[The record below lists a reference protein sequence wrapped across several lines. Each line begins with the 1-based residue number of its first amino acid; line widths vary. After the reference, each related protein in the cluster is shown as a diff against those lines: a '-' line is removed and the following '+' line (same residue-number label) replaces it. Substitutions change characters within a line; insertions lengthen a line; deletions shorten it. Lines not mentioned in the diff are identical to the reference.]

1 MENLKYDTFYR
12 RFFARIIDYFLVIL
26 VLTIFTVFI
35 PETQYTIVGFD
46 VAHGIKEI
54 PNPMRD
60 FWIHYSEAVK
70 SLVLIIYFVLFHYF
84 GGQTIGKMIVSVK
97 VLSFNEE
104 NKISF
109 YQALLRNLVD
119 IIFLIL
125 ILFVSNEYI
134 TGGLGVSWLV
144 VNLIQIFSNK
154 KYRTIEDLI
163 ANTVV
168 VRIFSEKAIVE
179 EANQSE

>member
-1 MENLKYDTFYR
+1 MCIRDR
-12 RFFARIIDYFLVIL
+12 
-26 VLTIFTVFI
+26 
-35 PETQYTIVGFD
+35 YTIEGFD
-46 VAHGIKEI
+46 FAHGIKEV

-70 SLVLIIYFVLFHYF
+70 SLVLIIYFVFFHYF

-97 VLSFNEE
+97 VLSFSEE

-119 IIFLIL
+119 VVFLIL

-134 TGGLGVSWLV
+134 TGGLGLIWLV
-144 VNLIQIFSNK
+144 ADLIQIFSTK
-154 KYRTIEDLI
+154 KFRTIKDLI
-163 ANTVV
+163 ENTCLLYTS
-168 VRIFSEKAIVE
+168 RCE
-179 EANQSE
+179 

>member
-1 MENLKYDTFYR
+1 MENHKYDTFYR

-26 VLTIFTVFI
+26 VLKIFTMFI
-35 PETQYTIVGFD
+35 PETQYTIEGFD
-46 VAHGIKEI
+46 IAQGIKEV
-54 PNPMRD
+54 PDPMRD
-60 FWIHYSEAVK
+60 FWIHYSEAVE

-97 VLSFNEE
+97 VMDFNKE
-104 NKISF
+104 NRISF

-119 IIFLIL
+119 VVFLIL

-134 TGGLGVSWLV
+134 TGGLGLIWLV
-144 VNLIQIFSNK
+144 ANLIQIFSNK
-154 KYRTIEDLI
+154 KFRTIEDLI

-168 VRIFSEKAIVE
+168 LRIFSDKVIVE
-179 EANQSE
+179 EAN